1 MKHNVDMKFAC
12 GDAMSLDQ
20 VENSPE
26 EWFSLWLSCI
36 PIDGA
41 WNMRCVRCWKKRKDI
56 DAAGDAAQAYSKPV
70 QRAGNS
76 QRMTKRERSEV
87 TATGLVAEPL
97 RDLTPTERAA
107 LLARNIAKFDA
118 DVSKIR
124 DRYHLT
130 CGFCG
135 IPIQPVA
142 SEIAGIQYSCCTC
155 AVMCK
160 TLSQRPYWVEIR
172 NAEHEENRR
181 RAKDKQRMMADD
193 QGQKFL

>member
-1 MKHNVDMKFAC
+1 MKYDVSMKFAC
-12 GDAMSLDQ
+12 RDAMSLAE
-20 VENSPE
+20 VESSPE
-26 EWFSLWLSCI
+26 EWFNLWLSCI
-36 PIDGA
+36 PIDGG
-41 WNMRCVRCWKKRKDI
+41 WNMPCVRCWKKRKNI
-56 DAAGDAAQAYSKPV
+56 DAVCDAAQACHKPIQLV
-70 QRAGNS
+70 GNS
-76 QRMTKRERSEV
+76 RPFVKHRRSEV
-87 TATGLVAEPL
+87 AATAPVGEPL
-97 RDLTPTERAA
+97 RDLGPTERAA

-124 DRYHLT
+124 DCYHQK

-142 SEIAGIQYSCCTC
+142 SEIVGIQYSCCTC

-181 RAKDKQRMMADD
+181 RAKDKQRMLADD
-193 QGQKFL
+193 EGQKFL